1 MDCISVTVVVIY
13 FIKFLQVVTFGG
25 RDFPGRSDDKESACT
40 AGDPDSIPKSRGSE
54 DPLEKEMASH
64 SGILVWEI
72 PWTEEPGRLQY
83 MGRKESDRT

>member
-1 MDCISVTVVVIY
+1 MVVIY

-72 PWTEEPGRLQY
+72 PWTEGTGGLQS
-83 MGRKESDRT
+83 MGVTKSQTGLE